1 VTEGDGVEQAT
12 GIRSGTP
19 DVFVSYASQD
29 AAVTNSIVENLE
41 QHGLRCWIA
50 PRDVVPGSLY
60 ADEIVRAINDAKVLV
75 LVLSEH
81 AVASPHVGKEIER
94 ASSKRR
100 RIIVL
105 RIDSAPLTLA
115 FEYFL
120 SESQWIDLGPGGVEV
135 ATAKLVEAAQ
145 RHLEP
150 TAVRERLSHSDE
162 PAASR
167 PIASRARW
175 MVTGGLAVLLALA
188 CFVVDRFSI
197 SKRVASERPSA
208 AVVPPHTPTAP
219 TVLDKSIAVLP
230 FIDMSEKKDQE
241 YFADGMAEEILDL
254 VAKIPGIRVIGRTS
268 SFQFKD
274 KAEDLRKIGKTLDV
288 AYVLEGSVRKSGE
301 RMRVTAQLI
310 GTHDGS
316 HVWSG
321 SYDEAWG
328 DVLKVQDEIASGLA
342 RALQVT
348 IGADDL
354 QSNPILMNLK
364 AYDLYLRG
372 RHAYDRF
379 DKEGFETAAAYLQQ
393 ALNLDPSLIRASEWL
408 AMVNESAAEWAFVP
422 PREGYERTRA
432 SVQRAIALN
441 PRSGIGHSILSIV
454 DTIYDWDWSS
464 AAAEAKLALNLEPHN
479 ALVLSNISTLSAAL
493 GQLDETARLTTEA
506 LALDPLNAGWHQVLG
521 YIRYRTGRL
530 AEAEAEM
537 RKTLQISPSYAT
549 GHYSLGLVLLD
560 EGKLPQA
567 LAEIQQEPA
576 DGSRD
581 AGLSMVYHAMRRR
594 SESDAATARLVE
606 ESADDAA
613 YEVAVVYAYR
623 GEVDKAFAWLDRA
636 YSQKDVELYWI
647 KRTPGLKTL
656 GSDPRYTA
664 FLRKMKLPE

>member
-1 VTEGDGVEQAT
+1 VAQGDRAEAAD
-12 GIRSGTP
+12 IRSGTR

-29 AAVTNSIVENLE
+29 AGLTNSIVENLE
-41 QHGLRCWIA
+41 QHGFGCWIA

-60 ADEIVRAINDAKVLV
+60 ADEIVRALNDAKILV

-105 RIDSAPLTLA
+105 RTDAEPLTRA

-120 SESQWIDLGPGGVEV
+120 SESQWIDLRPGGFE
-135 ATAKLVEAAQ
+135 AAIAKLVEAVQ
-145 RHLEP
+145 HHLEP
-150 TAVRERLSHSDE
+150 KAARKQRSHFDKPSAIRSIA
-162 PAASR
+162 PRAS
-167 PIASRARW
+167 W
-175 MVTGGLAVLLALA
+175 MVAGGLAVLLALA
-188 CFVVDRFSI
+188 GVFADRLSI
-197 SKRVASERPSA
+197 FKRVASERPSA
-208 AVVPPHTPTAP
+208 ALVRPRPPAAP
-219 TVLDKSIAVLP
+219 TVLEKSIAVLP
-230 FIDMSEKKDQE
+230 FIDMSEKKDQG

-274 KAEDLRKIGKTLDV
+274 KTEDLRKIGKTLNV
-288 AYVLEGSVRKSGE
+288 AYILEGSVRKSGE

-310 GTHDGS
+310 NTHDGS

-321 SYDEAWG
+321 SYDKAWEE
-328 DVLKVQDEIASGLA
+328 VLKLQDEIASGIA

-348 IGADDL
+348 IGADHVRPDPVL
-354 QSNPILMNLK
+354 VNLD

-379 DKEGFETAAAYLQQ
+379 DKEGFETAAAYLKQ
-393 ALNLDPSLIRASEWL
+393 ALDLDPSLIRAAEWL
-408 AMVNESAAEWAFVP
+408 AMVNESAAEWGFVR

-441 PRSGIGHSILSIV
+441 PRSGIGHSILSV
-454 DTIYDWDWSS
+454 VNTIYDWDWSS
-464 AAAEAKLALNLEPHN
+464 AGSEAKLALDLEPHN
-479 ALVLSNISTLSAAL
+479 ALVLANASTLPAAM
-493 GQLDETARLTTEA
+493 GQLDETGRLTTEA

-537 RKTLQISPSYAT
+537 RKTLQISPTYVT

-567 LAEIQQEPA
+567 LAESQQESA

-581 AGLSMVYHAMRRR
+581 AALSMVYHALRRR
-594 SESDAATARLVE
+594 SESDAATARLVK
-606 ESADDAA
+606 ESADNAA

-623 GEVDKAFAWLDRA
+623 GELDKALAWLDRA

-647 KRTPGLKTL
+647 KGTPGLKNL
-656 GSDPRYTA
+656 DSDPRYKA
-664 FLRKMKLPE
+664 FLRKMKLPD

>member
-1 VTEGDGVEQAT
+1 
-12 GIRSGTP
+12 
-19 DVFVSYASQD
+19 
-29 AAVTNSIVENLE
+29 
-41 QHGLRCWIA
+41 
-50 PRDVVPGSLY
+50 
-60 ADEIVRAINDAKVLV
+60 
-75 LVLSEH
+75 
-81 AVASPHVGKEIER
+81 
-94 ASSKRR
+94 
-100 RIIVL
+100 
-105 RIDSAPLTLA
+105 
-115 FEYFL
+115 
-120 SESQWIDLGPGGVEV
+120 
-135 ATAKLVEAAQ
+135 
-145 RHLEP
+145 
-150 TAVRERLSHSDE
+150 
-162 PAASR
+162 
-167 PIASRARW
+167 
-175 MVTGGLAVLLALA
+175 
-188 CFVVDRFSI
+188 
-197 SKRVASERPSA
+197 
-208 AVVPPHTPTAP
+208 
-219 TVLDKSIAVLP
+219 
-230 FIDMSEKKDQE
+230 MSEKKDQE

-268 SFQFKD
+268 SLQFKG
-274 KAEDLRKIGKTLDV
+274 KTEDLREIGKTLDV

-379 DKEGFETAAAYLQQ
+379 DKEGFEIAAAYLQQ

-441 PRSGIGHSILSIV
+441 PRSGIGHSILSVV

-464 AAAEAKLALNLEPHN
+464 AAAEAKLALDLEPHN
-479 ALVLSNISTLSAAL
+479 ALVLANISTLSAAL

-537 RKTLQISPSYAT
+537 RKTLQISPTYVT

-606 ESADDAA
+606 ENADDAA

-656 GSDPRYTA
+656 DLDPRYKA
-664 FLRKMKLPE
+664 FLRKMRLPE